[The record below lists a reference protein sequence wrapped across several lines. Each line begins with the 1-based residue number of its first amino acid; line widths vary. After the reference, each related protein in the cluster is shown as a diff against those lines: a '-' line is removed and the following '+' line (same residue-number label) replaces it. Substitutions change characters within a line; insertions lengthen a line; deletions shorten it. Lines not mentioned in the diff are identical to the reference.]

1 MQLSIFARRF
11 FEVEVRNESDG
22 GVSPAT
28 LASALDSLEQT
39 PDVVVHDWSGA
50 TPDVLRAELASLIGA
65 HGSECSLAD
74 LMDDSRVT

>member
-11 FEVEVRNESDG
+11 FEVESRNESDG

-28 LASALDSLEQT
+28 LASALDSLEQA
-39 PDVVVHDWSGA
+39 PDYVVHDWSWT
-50 TPDVLRAELASLIGA
+50 TPDMLRAELASLIDA